1 MVKTESKP
9 TAFTNWRRQNPLY
22 RWRIGR
28 KPKVT
33 MEAAAAAC
41 GVARLSWRNWETG
54 TKPKLLSFDRIAALM
69 GVERM
74 TLVRRWNDWLRRR
87 PGVSIQNGGG

>member
-1 MVKTESKP
+1 MP
-9 TAFTNWRRQNPLY
+9 TTKRKCSPFDEWRRANPLY
-22 RWRIGR
+22 RWRTTQ

-54 TKPKLLSFDRIAALM
+54 TKPKLVSFESIAALM
-69 GVERM
+69 GVDRM
-74 TLVRRWNDWLRRR
+74 ALVRRWNLWLSKR
-87 PGVSIQNGGG
+87 PVVGVGNGQ